1 GRLCNGDRCDPLPDV
16 RVIGDSVT
24 IDIADYA
31 AAIGAVRQGDSL
43 LGTYHN
49 VGSRGPRV
57 IPFRASRGRWPE
69 ERAPSALIGRWDATF
84 FQDLGTSPRVF
95 QLRNGTAGLEGTI
108 LSNSGDYG
116 HFWGQAAGDSFA
128 MAHFDGSFVYLLTGK
143 LVRDTLRGV
152 F

>member
-1 GRLCNGDRCDPLPDV
+1 
-16 RVIGDSVT
+16 
-24 IDIADYA
+24 
-31 AAIGAVRQGDSL
+31 
-43 LGTYHN
+43 
-49 VGSRGPRV
+49 GSRGPRV

-69 ERAPSALIGRWDATF
+69 ERAPSALIGRGDATF

-95 QLRNGTAGLEGTI
+95 QLRNGTAGLEGAI
-108 LSNSGDYG
+108 LSNKGDYG

-152 F
+152 FHAGLRSETPWIAVRSTGKPHLKPPTEVTRADTTAPFRFAFPDLN